1 MLSYLAFSCPSS
13 PSKTNSLDFAWRI
26 SWWFAEFWITVPN
39 TGYSAK
45 IHLLCNVDLHSAL
58 QHAYRRQCGFPT
70 LQNLLFC
77 DRHRSDRFAES
88 AQRFPSVMATANK
101 LVTFSAFH
109 PQNYIYIFC
118 YVEAQRRQ
126 SVHRCCFDLRAGATW
141 VFRVVTHADST
152 LWQVPWNNSSGPVQR
167 FVINLSILNAYSKWS
182 VEWAEQNTDVLKKFI
197 NWPPRCA
204 CQGKWGCMVVVC
216 YC

>member
-1 MLSYLAFSCPSS
+1 MHIGGNVAFQLSRTFC
-13 PSKTNSLDFAWRI
+13 FATDT
-26 SWWFAEFWITVPN
+26 EVT
-39 TGYSAK
+39 
-45 IHLLCNVDLHSAL
+45 
-58 QHAYRRQCGFPT
+58 
-70 LQNLLFC
+70 
-77 DRHRSDRFAES
+77 RFAES
-88 AQRFPSVMATANK
+88 AQRLPSVTATANK

-167 FVINLSILNAYSKWS
+167 FVINLSMLNAYSKWS

-197 NWPPRCA
+197 NWPPRYNFRTKRRM
-204 CQGKWGCMVVVC
+204 CQGKRGCMVTLIARHSSLLLLTQAMLLYAGHVC
-216 YC
+216 KCTQ